1 MVPSSLVRHTGK
13 VGGMERI
20 RGDKTAEVRCEVVED
35 TEVEM
40 GA

>member
-1 MVPSSLVRHTGK
+1 MVPSGLVRRTRN
-13 VGGMERI
+13 VGGIERI
-20 RGDKTAEVRCEVVED
+20 RSDKTAEVRCEVMED